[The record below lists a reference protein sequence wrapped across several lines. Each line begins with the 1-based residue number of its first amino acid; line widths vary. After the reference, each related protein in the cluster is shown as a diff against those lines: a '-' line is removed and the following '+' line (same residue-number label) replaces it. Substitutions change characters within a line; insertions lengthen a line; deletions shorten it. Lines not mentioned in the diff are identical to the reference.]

1 MNLGLWKKNLKKFV
15 FDMKQK
21 GDGMWQS
28 GRLDMSAILAIYFK
42 VDDWKL
48 YRLHATQ
55 FTC

>member
-1 MNLGLWKKNLKKFV
+1 MTLGLRKENFKKFV

-21 GDGMWQS
+21 GNGMWQS
-28 GRLDMSAILAIYFK
+28 DKFNMNAIMAIYLM

-48 YRLHATQ
+48 YKLHATQ